1 MKALKPSQHNG
12 ATPLP
17 QSNQGQLNVDLIVPD
32 YIQSIEPYEPGKPIE
47 ELERDYG
54 IQNSIK
60 LASNEN
66 PLGPSPKAVLAIK
79 SIMKD
84 LHRYPDGGGYTL
96 VDKLAAH
103 LGVTPESIILGNGSD
118 EVIGLLSR
126 TLLTPGDQAIMPQ
139 PSFLMY
145 EITVRSVG
153 AEAIKVPLKTDMTID
168 LDAILGGIT
177 PRTRIIFLC
186 NPNNPTGAVF
196 TSSELNLFL
205 KELPSGVT
213 VVIDEAYIEFVRD
226 PNCAQGLE
234 YFKSGFPVVT
244 LRTFSKI
251 YGLAGLRIGYGLM
264 PSRLANL
271 LHRIRQPFNAGT
283 LAQVGATAAL
293 DDKEYLNKTVTLV
306 HSGLDF
312 LFEAIGKLGLR
323 CFPTQANFFLIDVQ
337 TDADTVFEG
346 MLAEGI
352 IVRSMRSYGYP
363 RYIRINVGLPHE
375 NERFVAALAKILN
388 LKGPN

>member
-1 MKALKPSQHNG
+1 M
-12 ATPLP
+12 
-17 QSNQGQLNVDLIVPD
+17 DFIVPD

-54 IQNSIK
+54 IQDSIK

-66 PLGPSPKAVLAIK
+66 PLGPSPKALLAIK

-84 LHRYPDGGGYTL
+84 LHRYPDGAGYKL
-96 VDKLAAH
+96 LEKLAAN
-103 LGVTPESIILGNGSD
+103 LEVSPETIILGNGSD

-126 TLLTPGDQAIMPQ
+126 TLLAPGDEAIMPQ

-145 EITVRSVG
+145 DITVRSVG
-153 AEAIKVPLKTDMTID
+153 ADAIKVPLKTDMALD
-168 LDAILGGIT
+168 LEAILNRVSQ
-177 PRTRIIFLC
+177 RTRIIFLC
-186 NPNNPTGAVF
+186 NPNNPTGTVI
-196 TSSELNLFL
+196 SSSDLNLFL
-205 KELPSGVT
+205 RELPSDVT
-213 VVIDEAYIEFVRD
+213 VVIDEAYIEFIRD
-226 PNCAQGLE
+226 PNCANGLDF
-234 YFKSGFPVVT
+234 FKSGFPVVT

-251 YGLAGLRIGYGLM
+251 YGLAGLRIGYGVM

-293 DDKEYLNKTVTLV
+293 DDKEFLIKTVALV
-306 HSGLDF
+306 HSGLDY
-312 LFEAIGKLGLR
+312 LFEAIGKMGLH

-337 TDADTVFEG
+337 EDADVLFEG
-346 MLAEGI
+346 MLAEGV

-363 RYIRINVGLPHE
+363 NYIRINVGLPHE
-375 NERFVAALAKILN
+375 NERFVAALAKVLN
-388 LKGPN
+388 LNGPN